1 MISSHEN
8 DLLRLVTSTNM
19 KREAAS
25 ESRGCNSE
33 SDERPA
39 KVPRRG
45 SSSTNPGPLKLGQDL
60 GRVQQPLSPLSPDC
74 NSENPNTLEHRI
86 PPPSL
91 THAPTELTDGIYQ
104 WIPAPSEVDA
114 LETMS
119 QPSSKRSR
127 SRSISTDRGRAR
139 SVSSENSE
147 SSSARDTRSYAY
159 RAVNY
164 VTILETKGCFMRP
177 SPAGPVPD
185 DIALCERL
193 LAQPVEPPTGT
204 LFDDLYITD
213 FHNALRNRSE
223 ARLLVDLHPL
233 IMPSAEN
240 RYIQGNESLKDVIDG
255 YNDPWLKTEP
265 IYGPKPQPDHARG
278 LKWSTFS
285 ESQRR
290 KLGIK
295 PDEKSPYTAREDM
308 YFPYLT
314 AEIKCGNQALEL
326 ADRQNM
332 HSMCIALRGVVS
344 LCQAAGCTEEVHRR
358 ILGFSVSYELEG
370 VRLYGYYPEVD
381 GGKVSFYRWPVAQPN
396 IWTKEDRWTCYRFVE
411 NVDREFL
418 PIHTHRL
425 LRVLEG
431 VPDPDE
437 GSLSVVVDGPDLQLS
452 VGGSQERLG
461 YRRVASSQNRG
472 LQPELRMMV
481 QTLQEQLAE
490 QKDRE
495 EKREAEQKAQE
506 EKREAE
512 QKAREEKR
520 EAEQKAREEKLLAQ
534 LEQQK
539 LREEQREME
548 QKAWEE
554 KLLAQLEQQ
563 KLREEKRE
571 EEQKAREA
579 EQKAREEKRE
589 AEQKELQM
597 KLLALLEQ
605 RDNSK

>member
-1 MISSHEN
+1 MPRNNAALILVNDLLSPLDARLLLTDETEPVFHSCACVISSHEN

-25 ESRGCNSE
+25 ESRGRNSE

-45 SSSTNPGPLKLGQDL
+45 SSSTNPGPLKLGQDP

-74 NSENPNTLEHRI
+74 NSENPNTLEHRTA
-86 PPPSL
+86 PPSL

-104 WIPAPSEVDA
+104 WIPAPSEVDT

-193 LAQPVEPPTGT
+193 LGQPVKPPTGT

-240 RYIQGNESLKDVIDG
+240 QYIQGNESLKDVIDG

-332 HSMCIALRGVVS
+332 HSMCVALRAVVS

-358 ILGFSVSYELEG
+358 ILGFSVSHELEG
-370 VRLYGYYPEVD
+370 VRIYGYYPEID

-425 LRVLEG
+425 LRILEG

-437 GSLSVVVDGPDLQLS
+437 GSLSVVVDGPDSQLS

-461 YRRVASSQNRG
+461 YRRAASSQNRG

-495 EKREAEQKAQE
+495 EKREAEQKA
-506 EKREAE
+506 
-512 QKAREEKR
+512 
-520 EAEQKAREEKLLAQ
+520 REEKLLAQ

-539 LREEQREME
+539 L
-548 QKAWEE
+548 
-554 KLLAQLEQQ
+554 
-563 KLREEKRE
+563 
-571 EEQKAREA
+571 
-579 EQKAREEKRE
+579 REEKRE

-605 RDNSK
+605 KDNSK

>member
-1 MISSHEN
+1 
-8 DLLRLVTSTNM
+8 
-19 KREAAS
+19 
-25 ESRGCNSE
+25 
-33 SDERPA
+33 
-39 KVPRRG
+39 
-45 SSSTNPGPLKLGQDL
+45 
-60 GRVQQPLSPLSPDC
+60 
-74 NSENPNTLEHRI
+74 
-86 PPPSL
+86 
-91 THAPTELTDGIYQ
+91 
-104 WIPAPSEVDA
+104 
-114 LETMS
+114 
-119 QPSSKRSR
+119 
-127 SRSISTDRGRAR
+127 
-139 SVSSENSE
+139 
-147 SSSARDTRSYAY
+147 
-159 RAVNY
+159 
-164 VTILETKGCFMRP
+164 
-177 SPAGPVPD
+177 
-185 DIALCERL
+185 
-193 LAQPVEPPTGT
+193 
-204 LFDDLYITD
+204 
-213 FHNALRNRSE
+213 
-223 ARLLVDLHPL
+223 
-233 IMPSAEN
+233 
-240 RYIQGNESLKDVIDG
+240 
-255 YNDPWLKTEP
+255 
-265 IYGPKPQPDHARG
+265 
-278 LKWSTFS
+278 
-285 ESQRR
+285 
-290 KLGIK
+290 
-295 PDEKSPYTAREDM
+295 
-308 YFPYLT
+308 LT

-332 HSMCIALRGVVS
+332 HSMCIALRAVVS

-358 ILGFSVSYELEG
+358 ILGFSVSHELEG

-437 GSLSVVVDGPDLQLS
+437 GSLSVVVDGPDSQLS

-548 QKAWEE
+548 QKAREE

>member
-1 MISSHEN
+1 
-8 DLLRLVTSTNM
+8 M
-19 KREAAS
+19 KREALS
-25 ESRGCNSE
+25 DLRGCNSDG
-33 SDERPA
+33 DERPA
-39 KVPRRG
+39 KAPRRE
-45 SSSTNPGPLKLGQDL
+45 SPSTNPELLKREDDHSKA
-60 GRVQQPLSPLSPDC
+60 RQPLSPFSPGCD
-74 NSENPNTLEHRI
+74 SKHPDTLEHRTI
-86 PPPSL
+86 TPTSL
-91 THAPTELTDGIYQ
+91 TNATGERTDDIYQ
-104 WIPAPSEVDA
+104 WIPAPSEIDA
-114 LETMS
+114 LEAMS
-119 QPSSKRSR
+119 QPASKRSR

-159 RAVNY
+159 KAVNY
-164 VTILETKGCFMRP
+164 VTILETKGCFMRQ
-177 SPAGPVPD
+177 SSAGPMPD

-193 LAQPVEPPTGT
+193 LSQPIDPPNGT
-204 LFDDLYITD
+204 LFADDYITD
-213 FHNALRNRSE
+213 FHNALQNRSE

-240 RYIQGNESLKDVIDG
+240 QYIQGNQSLRDVIDG

-295 PDEKSPYTAREDM
+295 PDEKSPYTVREDM

-332 HSMCIALRGVVS
+332 HSMCIALRAVIS

-358 ILGFSVSYELEG
+358 ILGFSISHELEG
-370 VRLYGYYPEVD
+370 SRIYGYYPEVD
-381 GGKVSFYRWPVAQPN
+381 DGKVSFYRWPVAQPN
-396 IWTKEDRWTCYRFVE
+396 IWAKENRWTCYQFVE
-411 NVDREFL
+411 NLDREFL
-418 PIHTHRL
+418 PIHTRRL
-425 LRVLEG
+425 MRILEG

-437 GSLSVVVDGPDLQLS
+437 DGFGVDVDGLDSQVS
-452 VGGSQERLG
+452 MVGLQERPG
-461 YRRVASSQNRG
+461 YRRAASSQNRS

-481 QTLQEQLAE
+481 QTLQQQLAE
-490 QKDRE
+490 QKERE
-495 EKREAEQKAQE
+495 EKREAERKE
-506 EKREAE
+506 REVE
-512 QKAREEKR
+512 QKER
-520 EAEQKAREEKLLAQ
+520 
-534 LEQQK
+534 
-539 LREEQREME
+539 
-548 QKAWEE
+548 EE

-571 EEQKAREA
+571 AERKEREVEQKEREEKLLA
-579 EQKAREEKRE
+579 QLEQQKLREEKRE
-589 AEQKELQM
+589 AEQKEREEKREVEQKELQG

-605 RDNSK
+605 KDKSK